1 MLSRSYK
8 GNGVMKVAKALRE
21 QVLLMKAAF
30 TQTAMPLWKKESL
43 R

>member
-8 GNGVMKVAKALRE
+8 GNGVMKVSKARRE

-30 TQTAMPLWKKESL
+30 TGRAMPLWKKESL